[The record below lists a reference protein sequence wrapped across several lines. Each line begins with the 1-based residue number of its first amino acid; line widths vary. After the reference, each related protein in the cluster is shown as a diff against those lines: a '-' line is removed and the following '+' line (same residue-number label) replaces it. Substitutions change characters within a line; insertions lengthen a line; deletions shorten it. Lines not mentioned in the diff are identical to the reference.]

1 MAVDKNRTTRD
12 KKGRFTFNEELLPI
26 QLEIIA
32 ELIGNGGNKTQA
44 CNDLSV
50 PRSTLYKWLDNEL
63 FVKAYRKACEK
74 LYQQHLADAMKGIVD
89 VAKNGAGRDKVKAC
103 ETILKL
109 NNYLDTKVNITENT
123 KQEIRISLVD
133 DEEEIEE

>member
-1 MAVDKNRTTRD
+1 MANENRGTNG
-12 KKGRFTFNEELLPI
+12 KFIPKVELTPI
-26 QLEIIA
+26 QYEIIA

-44 CNDLSV
+44 CNDLGV

-63 FVKAYRKACEK
+63 FCLEYRKACEK
-74 LYQQHLADAMKGIVD
+74 LYRSHLADAVRGIVD

-103 ETILKL
+103 ETLLKL
-109 NNYLDTKVNITENT
+109 NDYLDTKVNVTENT

-133 DEEEIEE
+133 DDEETEE